1 MPDTISRVKFYVR
14 TVAILD
20 VYPEME
26 WKKKMEIK

>member
-14 TVAILD
+14 TVAII

-26 WKKKMEIK
+26 WKKKMQIK